1 MGGGGGVEALGGG
14 EGEGGVVG
22 VFDVRAAWAGAAVGV
37 VVLGVVVCGVGGGGG
52 VGVGGAGVG
61 GAGVGGGGEGVFDV
75 FDCGTF
81 GEEGSWGPWEGHG
94 GVVGGGWSRR
104 CRGWR
109 W

>member
-22 VFDVRAAWAGAAVGV
+22 VFDVRAAWAGAAVGE
-37 VVLGVVVCGVGGGGG
+37 VVLGVVVCGVGVRGSAGGGG
-52 VGVGGAGVG
+52 K
-61 GAGVGGGGEGVFDV
+61 GVFDV
-75 FDCGTF
+75 FDCWTF